1 MKMNHGGVAI
11 WTILV
16 LNRSAAHFRLR
27 KLNLSTPPPPPPH
40 AKNIRSPLGLSGLS
54 HRMPVRVCQCHLLA
68 RPCRLNVDINSL
80 DLPLFSVRRIFNLLW
95 VNDWYL
101 TFQFKNHVN
110 KSILN
115 AKYFAILLPDS
126 WCLSVAIFM
135 ILSGDKSRHNCILGI
150 TYIATS

>member
-1 MKMNHGGVAI
+1 MKMNYGGIAI

-27 KLNLSTPPPPPPH
+27 KLNLSTPPPTPSSPCQKYSFPSGSFRSFSPH
-40 AKNIRSPLGLSGLS
+40 ARPRLSVSFALKTMS
-54 HRMPVRVCQCHLLA
+54 SE
-68 RPCRLNVDINSL
+68 CRYSL

-101 TFQFKNHVN
+101 TFQFKKHVN